1 MLVTLADILKKADA
15 GNYAVVAP
23 DYTTMYSVRYQL
35 EVAENYKA
43 PVILSYTKHMRAL
56 SPTKS
61 FEKWA
66 RIILDECNEYD
77 IDACLH
83 LDHGTTVEECKE
95 AVDAG
100 FTGIMMDAS
109 SKSFEEN
116 VDLTSQV
123 VEYSHKHGVSVEAEI
138 GHVGT
143 AVEGSYLMKDD
154 ARAHLTQPEEAKKFV
169 DQTKTDCLAVAIGTV
184 HGEYKGEPHL
194 DFEVLEMIDKLV
206 SVPLV
211 IHGGSG
217 TGDDNIRKAV
227 SLGIRKINVFHDWIT
242 PAQAKTAEIIATS
255 PKALGKIADSTRDII
270 YDVLGHWFEITSSVN
285 KG

>member
-1 MLVTLADILKKADA
+1 MLVTLAEILKKADK

-23 DYTTMYSVRYQL
+23 DYTTLHSVRYQL
-35 EVAENYKA
+35 EVAEKYKA
-43 PVILSYTKHMRAL
+43 PLILSYTKHIKAL
-56 SPTKS
+56 CPTKS
-61 FEKWA
+61 WDKWT
-66 RIILDECNEYD
+66 RIILDECEQYN
-77 IDACLH
+77 IDVCLH
-83 LDHGTTVEECKE
+83 LDHGTTVEECNE
-95 AVDAG
+95 AVDSG

-109 SKSFEEN
+109 AKSFEEN
-116 VDLTSQV
+116 VDLTSKV
-123 VEYSHKHGVSVEAEI
+123 VEYAHKHGVSVEAEI

-143 AVEGSYLMKDD
+143 AIEGTYMMKDE

-184 HGEYKGEPHL
+184 HGEYKGEPHI
-194 DFEVLEMIDKLV
+194 DFELLEMIDKLV

-227 SLGIRKINVFHDWIT
+227 SFGIRKINVFHDWIQ
-242 PAQAKTAEIIATS
+242 PSQMKTAEIIAQT

-270 YDVLGHWFEITSSVN
+270 YDVLGHWFEITSSTN

>member
-1 MLVTLADILKKADA
+1 MLVTLAEILKKADK

-23 DYTTMYSVRYQL
+23 DYTTLHSVRYQL
-35 EVAENYKA
+35 EVAEKYKA
-43 PVILSYTKHMRAL
+43 PLILSYTKHIKAL
-56 SPTKS
+56 CPTKS
-61 FEKWA
+61 WDKWT
-66 RIILDECNEYD
+66 RIILDECEQYN
-77 IDACLH
+77 IDVCLH
-83 LDHGTTVEECKE
+83 LDHGTTVEECNE
-95 AVDAG
+95 AVDSG

-109 SKSFEEN
+109 AKSFEEN
-116 VDLTSQV
+116 VDLTSKV
-123 VEYSHKHGVSVEAEI
+123 VEYAHKHGVSVEAEI

-143 AVEGSYLMKDD
+143 AIEGTYMMKDE

-184 HGEYKGEPHL
+184 HGEYKGEPHI
-194 DFEVLEMIDKLV
+194 DFELLEMIDKLV

-227 SLGIRKINVFHDWIT
+227 SLGIRKINVFHDWIQ
-242 PAQAKTAEIIATS
+242 PSQLKTAEIIAQT

-270 YDVLGHWFEITSSVN
+270 YDVLGHWFEITSSAN